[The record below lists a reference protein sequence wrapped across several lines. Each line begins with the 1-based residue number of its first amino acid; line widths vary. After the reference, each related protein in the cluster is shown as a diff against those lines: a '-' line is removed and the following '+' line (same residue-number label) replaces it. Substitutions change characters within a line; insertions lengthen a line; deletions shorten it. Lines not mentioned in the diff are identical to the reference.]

1 MLIRPKPERLGIR
14 LVNIL
19 NKMSILK
26 NEPQSSRVRRT
37 FWVVTTLLLLA
48 MIGIL
53 VPVLRSGDGSQTMS
67 AGEELRTDQ
76 APYGWQTSK
85 DVGTRFTD
93 GLNLITVTPQARGPL
108 RLISATPIM
117 DDEGRAVRVIGVRA
131 RVNPDMLPPGSDVG
145 SFQEAPGFP
154 PALPY
159 TVGAVP
165 VEGLIV
171 EAPQQGEDRW
181 IEIQIG
187 YEVVAPGRSARRGV
201 ELIYEYEGARHKA
214 LIPSYVAVCAP
225 STATCEPE
233 HDR

>member
-1 MLIRPKPERLGIR
+1 
-14 LVNIL
+14 
-19 NKMSILK
+19 
-26 NEPQSSRVRRT
+26 
-37 FWVVTTLLLLA
+37 
-48 MIGIL
+48 
-53 VPVLRSGDGSQTMS
+53 MS

-154 PALPY
+154 PALP
-159 TVGAVP
+159 TRLVP
-165 VEGLIV
+165 CLSRVSLLKHRSRARIAGSRSRLVTKLSRRVAPHV
-171 EAPQQGEDRW
+171 EA
-181 IEIQIG
+181 
-187 YEVVAPGRSARRGV
+187 
-201 ELIYEYEGARHKA
+201 
-214 LIPSYVAVCAP
+214 
-225 STATCEPE
+225 
-233 HDR
+233 